1 MEEKSLIRFGGVQPF
16 WFSVAQV
23 ECDRE
28 SPTNV
33 HDFHVHPECEIY
45 INLSGDVS
53 FAVENTIYPIVPG
66 SVIITKPYEYHH
78 CVYHSDMLHKHIWIL
93 FSVEQNEALFD
104 LFFERKP
111 GTGNLLIL
119 SPEQLDGLTGLCGR
133 MAQESV
139 SEFEKHYL
147 FFRLIR
153 YLYDA
158 ESPEQ
163 ADDYSPKSLK
173 LVLSYMAL
181 HLQESMTIQ
190 QLAQMAHVS
199 VNTLERQFLD
209 NLNMTPSKYLKR
221 KRLANA
227 AKLLSTGSSVAE
239 ACGKSGFSD
248 YSNFIA
254 LFRQNYGI
262 TPLQYRKRYHRV

>member
-1 MEEKSLIRFGGVQPF
+1 MEEKSLLQFRGLQPF
-16 WFSVAQV
+16 WFSISRV
-23 ECDRE
+23 ECVRDDAI
-28 SPTNV
+28 NV

-53 FAVENTIYPIVPG
+53 FAVENTIYPITPG

-78 CVYHSDMLHKHIWIL
+78 CVYHSDASHKHIWIL
-93 FSVEQNEALFD
+93 FSVEQNEQLFD
-104 LFFERKP
+104 LFFGRKT

-119 SPEQLDGLTGLCGR
+119 SQEQLERVTALCDR
-133 MAQESV
+133 MQQETL

-158 ESPEQ
+158 ESPEH
-163 ADDYSPKSLK
+163 ADDHSPESIK
-173 LVLSYMAL
+173 LALNYMAQ
-181 HLQESMTIQ
+181 HLQEPMTVQ
-190 QLAQMAHVS
+190 NLAKIAHVS
-199 VNTLERQFLD
+199 VNTLERHFLE
-209 NLNMTPSKYLKR
+209 NLNTTPSKYLKR

-227 AKLLSTGSSVAE
+227 ARMLSGGSSVAE
-239 ACGKSGFSD
+239 ACEQSGFPD

-254 LFRQNYGI
+254 LFRQSYGI
-262 TPLQYRKRYHRV
+262 TPLQYRKRNYRG

>member
-1 MEEKSLIRFGGVQPF
+1 MIDKSTVQFRGVYPFRFHISIVD
-16 WFSVAQV
+16 
-23 ECDRE
+23 CDMN
-28 SPTNV
+28 SPENV

-78 CVYHSDMLHKHIWIL
+78 CVYHSNSLHKHIWIL
-93 FSVEQNEALFD
+93 FSAEENEELFD

-119 SPEQLDGLTGLCGR
+119 RQEQLEKVATLCER
-133 MAQESV
+133 LLRDPV

-147 FFRLIR
+147 FFRLIQ

-158 ESPEQ
+158 ESPEEP
-163 ADDYSPKSLK
+163 DNHSPESLK
-173 LVLSYMAL
+173 LALNYMAQ
-181 HLQESMTIQ
+181 HLREPMTIR
-190 QLAQMAHVS
+190 QLAQTAHVS
-199 VNTLERQFLD
+199 VNTLERHFAE
-209 NLNMTPSKYLKR
+209 NLNVSPSRYLKR

-227 AKLLSTGSSVAE
+227 ARMLSGGSSVAE
-239 ACGKSGFSD
+239 ACEQSGFPD

-254 LFRQNYGI
+254 MFRQSYGM
-262 TPLQYRKRYHRV
+262 TPLQYRKRNYRG